1 MNSGALDAQHCV
13 GVSVRYIEAL
23 FSRKSRAAK
32 DAALRAIIK
41 GEDEDDETG
50 EEGEEDE
57 DDHWDE
63 DDIDE
68 DAEDGVHYNVAGNNT
83 EYDVISTDGWGMIE
97 GEDLDFDD
105 GFDAFD

>member
-1 MNSGALDAQHCV
+1 MPS
-13 GVSVRYIEAL
+13 
-23 FSRKSRAAK
+23 
-32 DAALRAIIK
+32 
-41 GEDEDDETG
+41 DD

-105 GFDAFD
+105 GFDAFE